1 MEYSWAEE
9 EQHLEEYRKVIPHLS
24 VYDTYEVGE
33 LRWELE
39 EVRES
44 RQTLEDRTRQ
54 LELLMEARRLRDQ
67 LES

>member
-1 MEYSWAEE
+1 MPEGPTQSA
-9 EQHLEEYRKVIPHLS
+9 
-24 VYDTYEVGE
+24 VYDTYEVEE

-44 RQTLEDRTRQ
+44 KQTLEERIRH